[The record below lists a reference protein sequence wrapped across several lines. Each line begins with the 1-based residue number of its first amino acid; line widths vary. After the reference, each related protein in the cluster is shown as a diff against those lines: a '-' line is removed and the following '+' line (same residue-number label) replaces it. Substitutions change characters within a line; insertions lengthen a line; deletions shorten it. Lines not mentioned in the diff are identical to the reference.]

1 MLNRFEINSE
11 SNSFIILNYNKENFN
26 KNLTV
31 RLINQSK
38 NELRRISKAILDT
51 ANRNIQ
57 KTMGLN
63 LWRHTDTVID
73 WFRRIRNKHLCHILH

>member
-1 MLNRFEINSE
+1 MLNQFEINSE
-11 SNSFIILNYNKENFN
+11 SNSFIILNDNKENFN

>member
-1 MLNRFEINSE
+1 MLNRLEINSE
-11 SNSFIILNYNKENFN
+11 SNSFIILNDNKENFN

-73 WFRRIRNKHLCHILH
+73 WFRRIRNKHLCHIFH

>member
-1 MLNRFEINSE
+1 MLNRLEINGE
-11 SNSFIILNYNKENFN
+11 SNSFIILEDNKENFN
-26 KNLTV
+26 NNLTV
-31 RLINQSK
+31 RLINQLK
-38 NELRRISKAILDT
+38 NELRRISKAILDP
-51 ANRNIQ
+51 AKRNIR

>member
-11 SNSFIILNYNKENFN
+11 SNSFIILNDNKENFN

-73 WFRRIRNKHLCHILH
+73 WFRHTRNKHLCHILH

>member
-1 MLNRFEINSE
+1 MLNRLEINSE
-11 SNSFIILNYNKENFN
+11 SNSFIILNDNKENFN

>member
-1 MLNRFEINSE
+1 MLNRFEINSK
-11 SNSFIILNYNKENFN
+11 SNSFIILNDNKENFN

>member
-1 MLNRFEINSE
+1 MLNRLEINSD
-11 SNSFIILNYNKENFN
+11 SNSFIILNENKENFN

>member
-11 SNSFIILNYNKENFN
+11 SNSFIILNDNKENFN

>member
-1 MLNRFEINSE
+1 MLNRFEVNSE
-11 SNSFIILNYNKENFN
+11 SNSFIILNDNKENFN

>member
-1 MLNRFEINSE
+1 MEINSE
-11 SNSFIILNYNKENFN
+11 SNSFIILNDNKENFN

-38 NELRRISKAILDT
+38 NELKRISKAILDT
-51 ANRNIQ
+51 ANRNIR

-63 LWRHTDTVID
+63 LWRHTDTVTD